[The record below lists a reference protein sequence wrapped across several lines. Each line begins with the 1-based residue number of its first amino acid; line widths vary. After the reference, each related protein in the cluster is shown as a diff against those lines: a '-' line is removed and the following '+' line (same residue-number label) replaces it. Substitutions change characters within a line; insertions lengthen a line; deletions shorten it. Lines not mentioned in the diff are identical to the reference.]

1 MNPHLTYCLILA
13 ISIAGPIA
21 LSFDRKVQF
30 YKKWKYLFP
39 AILIPGVLYIV
50 WDIWFTSKG
59 VWGFNENYIIGI
71 KLFNLPLEE
80 AAFFFIV
87 PYCCVFIYECIRCY
101 FPRIKNNRPGNIILI
116 SLAILLFI
124 TGLCFHEKS
133 YTSWTFILSALVIG
147 AIYHWRTYFAG
158 FKSTLFLVSWLII
171 LVPFLVVNGFLTS
184 IPVVVYTNAENLGIR
199 IFTIPVEDIFYGM
212 LLMLM
217 NIAIYERL
225 TSHHTIPPTL

>member
-1 MNPHLTYCLILA
+1 MNPHFTYCLILA
-13 ISIAGPIA
+13 SSVAGPLA

-30 YKKWKYLFP
+30 YNKWKYLFP
-39 AILIPGVLYIV
+39 AMIIPGVLYIV

-59 VWGFNENYIIGI
+59 VWRFNENYIIGI

-80 AAFFFIV
+80 VAFFFIV

-101 FPRIKNNRPGNIILI
+101 FPSIKNNWPGNIILI
-116 SLAILLFI
+116 SQAIILFI
-124 TGLCFHEKS
+124 TGLFFYDKS

-147 AIYHWRTYFAG
+147 AIYQWRIFFAG
-158 FKSTLFLVSWLII
+158 FNSTLFLVSWLII
-171 LVPFLVVNGFLTS
+171 LAPFLVVNGFLTA

-212 LLMLM
+212 LLVLM
-217 NIAIYERL
+217 NIVIYERL
-225 TSHHTIPPTL
+225 TSLHRIPPKM